1 MNRVRVAALAV
12 LPLLLLGAAGCRD
25 SGARSPARDNGPGS
39 SVDQQF
45 NDVESTL
52 DNIESE
58 LNAG

>member
-1 MNRVRVAALAV
+1 
-12 LPLLLLGAAGCRD
+12 LLLLGAAGCRD
-25 SGARSPARDNGPGS
+25 SGARSPGNGPGS